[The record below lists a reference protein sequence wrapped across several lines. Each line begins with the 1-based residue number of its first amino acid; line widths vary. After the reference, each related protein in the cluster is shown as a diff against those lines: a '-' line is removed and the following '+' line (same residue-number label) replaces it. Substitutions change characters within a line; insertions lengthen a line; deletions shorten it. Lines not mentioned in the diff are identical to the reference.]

1 MHAKQYTNY
10 DRIEIQRRTIILV
23 LRDFIMS
30 SYDPIALCSS
40 AAQIL
45 ALSAPDTKTKT
56 AMKCTGFR
64 SIDEEYNAY
73 RKRIE
78 RLTNKLKASHPSQL
92 TVQEESLASTSSL
105 STETAETDTLSQT
118 SNSAVL
124 NRVSIEL

>member
-45 ALSAPDTKTKT
+45 ALSAPDTKTKN
-56 AMKCTGFR
+56 AMKCAWFR
-64 SIDEEYNAY
+64 SVDEEYNAY

-78 RLTNKLKASHPSQL
+78 RLINKLKVSHPSQI
-92 TVQEESLASTSSL
+92 TVQEESLVSTSSL
-105 STETAETDTLSQT
+105 STETVETDT
-118 SNSAVL
+118 
-124 NRVSIEL
+124 